1 MRVNL
6 PGACGTHFF
15 PGHVTTTTSTDNGC
29 VMGWRLLV
37 DTFGDFSLGKSSW
50 WCGCEALSRLSKH
63 CLVSGQGVR
72 GQIPCLVKQRVRL
85 GLG

>member
-37 DTFGDFSLGKSSW
+37 DTFGVNFRGGVGVKPFLG
-50 WCGCEALSRLSKH
+50 
-63 CLVSGQGVR
+63 
-72 GQIPCLVKQRVRL
+72 
-85 GLG
+85 

>member
-29 VMGWRLLV
+29 VMGWRLL
-37 DTFGDFSLGKSSW
+37 DFSWTLSVTSHWVNFRGGVGVKPFLG
-50 WCGCEALSRLSKH
+50 
-63 CLVSGQGVR
+63 
-72 GQIPCLVKQRVRL
+72 
-85 GLG
+85 